1 MANSL
6 LFTLALLS
14 FGLCHPAVKNI
25 HHGMFNMWANG
36 VYISLIAASFAPHT
50 RGKNIQI
57 EFYLSVLNASRLC
70 MQRGMQS
77 YVVVTR
83 LFPAL
88 GIRKECDGG
97 TAWERVEVGD
107 CPLTLPT
114 QDVQVR
120 PFQVV
125 YFCFWS

>member
-1 MANSL
+1 MGTRFDLEYALPRITLIVASL
-6 LFTLALLS
+6 
-14 FGLCHPAVKNI
+14 
-25 HHGMFNMWANG
+25 WAQHKTDI
-36 VYISLIAASFAPHT
+36 Y
-50 RGKNIQI
+50 
-57 EFYLSVLNASRLC
+57 LC

-97 TAWERVEVGD
+97 TEWERVEVGD

>member
-1 MANSL
+1 
-6 LFTLALLS
+6 
-14 FGLCHPAVKNI
+14 
-25 HHGMFNMWANG
+25 
-36 VYISLIAASFAPHT
+36 
-50 RGKNIQI
+50 
-57 EFYLSVLNASRLC
+57 

-97 TAWERVEVGD
+97 TEWERVEVGD

-125 YFCFWS
+125 YTSVLGPKISLLLCMQEVCQQHQ